1 MEGRLC
7 GGTCVCPTP
16 EPAPLRPQ
24 LPALREFAA
33 SGRPVWGTCAGLI
46 FLADRALG
54 APRLVAAKWW
64 PEAVAHLATRRAPI
78 TGQKQ
83 GGQQLVGGLDVTVSR
98 NYFGSQ
104 VDSFETQLSA
114 PECLRSLSG

>member
-1 MEGRLC
+1 M
-7 GGTCVCPTP
+7 
-16 EPAPLRPQ
+16 
-24 LPALREFAA
+24 
-33 SGRPVWGTCAGLI
+33 WGTCAGLI

-54 APRLVAAKWW
+54 APLLVAGKHW
-64 PEAVAHLATRRAPI
+64 PAAVSHPAARPAPVA
-78 TGQKQ
+78 GQKQ

-104 VDSFETQLSA
+104 VDSFETQLPA